1 MVMKASPGAALEMI
15 QAQVVLGALEVL
27 LSGKGLARCGN
38 TTPPVSSP
46 SPSELLVRFSL
57 KQLAQ

>member
-1 MVMKASPGAALEMI
+1 MRLQFGQRS
-15 QAQVVLGALEVL
+15 
-27 LSGKGLARCGN
+27 LSGKGLARCEDS
-38 TTPPVSSP
+38 TSSVSSP